1 MAEPSLVFGESH
13 AEAPRLG
20 TRGRSSRFHPSSDS
34 RNARIAL
41 RAANGAPTVGDYW
54 VVLSFRGKAEESR
67 APSGMTPPRSPPGSP
82 VVFVVAVP
90 RGSHQFPLAD
100 GRIDQTTRPDQS
112 RC

>member
-1 MAEPSLVFGESH
+1 MAEPPLVLGESH

-41 RAANGAPTVGDYW
+41 RAANGAPTVGDYL
-54 VVLSFRGKAEESR
+54 VVLSFRSR
-67 APSGMTPPRSPPGSP
+67 AEKAFALGMTPPRSPPGSP
-82 VVFVVAVP
+82 VVFVAAVP
-90 RGSHQFPLAD
+90 RGSHQFPLAE

-112 RC
+112 RCL